1 MSMKSSRARLASF
14 LLASVVVACAHGGG
28 DRLLAVGTPAP
39 DFVATAHDGRRV
51 ALADLRGRYVALYF
65 YPKDDTPGCTKEA
78 CGFRDAATG
87 LQEAGVVVLGVS
99 EQDNVS
105 HAAFA
110 EKYHLPFPL
119 LPDERGEIAAAY
131 HVPVKLGM
139 ARRITYLVDKDG
151 RIARVWPSVTP
162 TGHANEILSS
172 VGEFRAGGH

>member
-1 MSMKSSRARLASF
+1 MSMNSSRARLAAF
-14 LLASVVVACAHGGG
+14 FLASVVGACAHGGG
-28 DRLLAVGTPAP
+28 DRLLAAGTPAP
-39 DFVATAHDGRRV
+39 DFVATAHDGRRI

-65 YPKDDTPGCTKEA
+65 YPKDDTPGCTNEA
-78 CGFRDAATG
+78 CGFRDAATS

-131 HVPVKLGM
+131 HVPVTLGM

-172 VGEFRAGGH
+172 VGALRAGGR